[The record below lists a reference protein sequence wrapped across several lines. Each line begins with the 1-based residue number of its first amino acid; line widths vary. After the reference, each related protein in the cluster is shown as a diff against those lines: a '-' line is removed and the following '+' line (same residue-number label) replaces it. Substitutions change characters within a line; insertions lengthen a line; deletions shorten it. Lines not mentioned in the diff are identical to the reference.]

1 MKNREIKK
9 IWAVALSAVFCLG
22 AAACGGIGG
31 ASVSDSDATGASE
44 SERASSEASSDD
56 SSSASPDSSAGGEQI
71 DFTTVYAGGETRGL
85 APGESVTVEIGKNIG
100 SANYLKIDVSSDVNL
115 RGKFYWI
122 DSEEN
127 EPMNEEFFI
136 EKDCGTPFYQI
147 IDWYSRVGEP
157 YRENDESLY
166 KLPETWYDR
175 KEYTKRLEKL
185 VFENVSEES
194 GSLTINSVD
203 TAKRT
208 LVLDKTVYLENDYI
222 RAGINLGWGGG
233 IGYLTRVDK
242 NIQQIILNGENM
254 IGVNYASKH
263 PDGTLVADG
272 VNLINSSTAG
282 RSAQVSLYGLN
293 MDTEEYTR
301 GIYRTTKGP
310 WPYNPVQCGDQWDT
324 HSTVVDYR
332 IDETEI
338 YVKTRP
344 QDWATCEP
352 TDSYTECTYSI
363 DGKTVKAFNRFY
375 DWSGLEHNMLDAAGE
390 VTPNKRNQEIPALS
404 AVVPLHTMVLYEGD
418 SPWTGGELTTYKD
431 LGYWS
436 VASGSAGQ
444 YLSTTRA
451 AESWA
456 AWVNDENFGLGLY
469 VPDITKAVAGRHLN
483 YTLNFS
489 GLAADQIQFNYL
501 TFLGVFAMKSYEAL
515 EYEFY
520 LTADNVTTMR
530 KTFKALEESGAC
542 GNENLLAWQQK

>member
-1 MKNREIKK
+1 MKNSEIKK
-9 IWAVALSAVFCLG
+9 IWAIALSAVMCLG
-22 AAACGGIGG
+22 AAACGGGSG
-31 ASVSDSDATGASE
+31 SLPG
-44 SERASSEASSDD
+44 SDD
-56 SSSASPDSSAGGEQI
+56 SSVSSVSSGSSETSSASETGDSSDETSEGEKINFTVAYSGGNAETIAAGG
-71 DFTTVYAGGETRGL
+71 
-85 APGESVTVEIGKNIG
+85 SVTVEISKNIG
-100 SANYLKIDVSSDVNL
+100 RANYLKIDVSSDVNL
-115 RGKFYWI
+115 RGKYYWI
-122 DSEEN
+122 NSDEN
-127 EPMNEEFFI
+127 ESLSEEFFI
-136 EKDCGTPFYQI
+136 EKDSETPFYQI

-157 YRENDESLY
+157 YRENDQSLY
-166 KLPETWYDR
+166 KLPETWYER
-175 KEYTKRLEKL
+175 KEYTKRLEKI

-194 GSLTINSVD
+194 GTLTVGSVE
-203 TAKRT
+203 TAERE
-208 LVLDKTVYLENDYI
+208 LVLDKTVYLENEYI

-233 IGYLTRVDK
+233 VGYLTRVDK
-242 NIQQIILNGENM
+242 NIQQVIADGENK
-254 IGVNYASKH
+254 IGVNYASKY
-263 PDGTLVADG
+263 PESTLVGDY

-332 IDETEI
+332 IDDGEI
-338 YVKTRP
+338 YVKTRS

-363 DGKTVKAFNRFY
+363 DGKTVKAVNRFY
-375 DWSGLEHNMLDAAGE
+375 DWSGLEHNMVDASGE
-390 VTPNKRNQEIPALS
+390 VVANKRNQEVPALS
-404 AVVPLHTMVLYEGD
+404 AVVPLHTMVLYEGS
-418 SPWTGGELTTYKD
+418 SPWTGGELTTYKN

-436 VASGSAGQ
+436 VATGNAGQ
-444 YLSTTRA
+444 YLSTTKA

-456 AWVNDENFGLGLY
+456 AWVNEENFGLGLY

-489 GLAADQIQFNYL
+489 GLATDQIQFNYL
-501 TFLGVFAMKSYEAL
+501 TFLGVFALHTYEAL

-530 KTFKALEESGAC
+530 KTFKALEESGEC
-542 GNENLLAWQQK
+542 GNETLLAWQQK